1 MATDKKRPPDFLY
14 AEMRRAHSDLYT
26 AIQQLRRVQEK
37 MSLYFDELSR
47 WDERD
52 YPLRQSAS
60 KCFAQTSKLMDVCT
74 SSVASAMSLDGAQKA
89 WDEAEPVVPKKV
101 TKTTESTQSEVS
113 SDPVGGSPYRA
124 EAYRP
129 LPPVMEVDAELGEA
143 LDRYS
148 SEEDLED
155 EEEGDEEEYEDEYEE
170 EEGDE

>member
-74 SSVASAMSLDGAQKA
+74 SSVASAMSLEVAQKA
-89 WDEAEPVVPKKV
+89 WDEAEPVTPKKKKV
-101 TKTTESTQSEVS
+101 TETSESTQSGVS

-129 LPPVMEVDAELGEA
+129 LPPVMEVDEELGEA

-148 SEEDLED
+148 SEEDLDED
-155 EEEGDEEEYEDEYEE
+155 EDGEEEYEDE
-170 EEGDE
+170 EGDE

>member
-74 SSVASAMSLDGAQKA
+74 SSVASAMSLDGAQKV
-89 WDEAEPVVPKKV
+89 WDEAEPVVPKKKV
-101 TKTTESTQSEVS
+101 TEASESTQSEVS
-113 SDPVGGSPYRA
+113 SDLVGGSPYRA

-148 SEEDLED
+148 SEEDLDED
-155 EEEGDEEEYEDEYEE
+155 EDDEEEYEDEE